1 MFRRRE
7 KINSTA
13 PAALAA
19 YIMAYSELRDSVKY
33 HCQNIER
40 HLEETESSDNF
51 TLQQTANLRL
61 RSREIADSLA
71 RNLP

>member
-1 MFRRRE
+1 
-7 KINSTA
+7 
-13 PAALAA
+13 
-19 YIMAYSELRDSVKY
+19 MAYSELRDSVKY